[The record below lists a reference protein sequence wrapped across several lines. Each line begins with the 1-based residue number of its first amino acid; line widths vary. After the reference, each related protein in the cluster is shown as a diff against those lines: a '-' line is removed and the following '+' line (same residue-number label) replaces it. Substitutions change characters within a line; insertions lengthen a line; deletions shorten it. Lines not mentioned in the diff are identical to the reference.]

1 MVLELESESMH
12 GLLESESH
20 EAQIGVV
27 IEIKLLGKH
36 TLESESLATGIGI
49 RARIS
54 STGIGNAI
62 SITGTEIIYSSGM
75 YLASSKV
82 LPPKRPEY

>member
-36 TLESESLATGIGI
+36 TLELESLATGIGI
-49 RARIS
+49 RTRIS
-54 STGIGNAI
+54 STGIGNAMG
-62 SITGTEIIYSSGM
+62 ITGTEIIYSSGM

-82 LPPKRPEY
+82 LPQEA